1 MQTLINVDGYLKI
14 CNRDKID
21 EYIAESL
28 LSSLSLITY
37 ITWRMGFYDEDS
49 DTILWLNLFKVLIL
63 FYIFITK
70 MKCHNLRVIFFH
82 FKI

>member
-1 MQTLINVDGYLKI
+1 MQTLMNVDGYLKI

-63 FYIFITK
+63 F
-70 MKCHNLRVIFFH
+70 
-82 FKI
+82 

>member
-14 CNRDKID
+14 CNRDKIE

-37 ITWRMGFYDEDS
+37 ITWRMEFYDEDS
-49 DTILWLNLFKVLIL
+49 DTILWWNLFKVLIL
-63 FYIFITK
+63 FKFLSRK
-70 MKCHNLRVIFFH
+70 
-82 FKI
+82 